1 MTVQPPSAMVACD
14 RGNTAVEFGLI
25 LPALIL
31 LVVGIIGACIVVQS
45 AASLQYAV
53 EQAARCYSV
62 NSAKCPDQATTQT
75 YAQSQYHGLNKPQFT
90 ATTPACGYQV
100 VAAVT
105 VALNAG
111 VSSWSIP
118 LSATACFP

>member
-1 MTVQPPSAMVACD
+1 MSVPPCRTILSCE
-14 RGNTAVEFGLI
+14 RGNTAVEFALV

-31 LVVGIIGACIVVQS
+31 LVVGIIGACIVVHS

-62 NSAKCPDQATTQT
+62 NSSQCPGQATTQT
-75 YAQSQYHGLNKPQFT
+75 YAQSQYHGLNKPLFT
-90 ATTPACGYQV
+90 ATTPACGYRV
-100 VAAVT
+100 GAAVT
-105 VALNAG
+105 VALSAG